1 MIEIK
6 NLINQIK
13 NTVEKQSV
21 DNIKKKSEYQ
31 RLKINLRKYQRIQGT
46 IKSKINKHDY
56 SLQELWDTKKRQNI
70 RIYGAEERAQIQT
83 KDIENLFNEIIA

>member
-21 DNIKKKSEYQ
+21 DNIKKKSEY
-31 RLKINLRKYQRIQGT
+31 
-46 IKSKINKHDY
+46 
-56 SLQELWDTKKRQNI
+56 
-70 RIYGAEERAQIQT
+70 
-83 KDIENLFNEIIA
+83 